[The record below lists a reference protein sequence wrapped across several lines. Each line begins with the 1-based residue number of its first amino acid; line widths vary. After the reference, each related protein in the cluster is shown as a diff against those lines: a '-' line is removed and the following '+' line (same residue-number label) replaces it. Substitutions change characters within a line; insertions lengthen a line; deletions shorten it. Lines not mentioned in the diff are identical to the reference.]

1 MKLLNDYAKKNN
13 SIIIWDLSHAV
24 GVVDI
29 DVKKTN
35 TIVAIGCTYKYLNGG
50 PGSPAFIYI
59 KKSMIKKLNS
69 PIQGWF
75 GHKRPFDF
83 SNNFVPAEGIE
94 KFEAGTQHIISLA
107 ALESGIDITL
117 EAGIK
122 NISNKSKQMSKYM
135 ISKIKNELTRL
146 GFVLESP
153 ENFDE
158 RGSHVTLS
166 HEHSWQICQCLTN
179 PVGKKIKVI
188 PDFRPE
194 RYIRFGL
201 APLYL
206 SFNDIKITV
215 QRLKEIVENKEYKNK
230 KKGRPIVT

>member
-1 MKLLNDYAKKNN
+1 
-13 SIIIWDLSHAV
+13 
-24 GVVDI
+24 
-29 DVKKTN
+29 
-35 TIVAIGCTYKYLNGG
+35 
-50 PGSPAFIYI
+50 
-59 KKSMIKKLNS
+59 
-69 PIQGWF
+69 
-75 GHKRPFDF
+75 
-83 SNNFVPAEGIE
+83 
-94 KFEAGTQHIISLA
+94 
-107 ALESGIDITL
+107 
-117 EAGIK
+117 
-122 NISNKSKQMSKYM
+122 MSTYM
-135 ISKIKNELTRL
+135 ISKIKNELTPL

-158 RGSHVTLS
+158 RGSHLTLS

-179 PVGKKIKVI
+179 PVGNKIKVI

-215 QRLKEIVENKEYKNK
+215 QRLKEIVENKEYENK